1 MLCAPE
7 KLNQTLN
14 PIMKI
19 TSTKLVKSLTGEDE
33 ILYNG
38 TPQVAFIGR
47 SNVGKSTIINLL
59 MQQKQLARSSPTPGL
74 TKVINIYLVNKSFYL
89 VDLPGYGY
97 AQGSKSNRD
106 TLREIIDWYLLDSGV
121 DQRAVILII
130 DAKVG
135 VTDLDQEMLGD
146 LNEAGKNVIVLANKI
161 DKIKKSELAKQLKSI
176 SEIVSPHQ
184 VIPFSAKE
192 KTGVGEL
199 TNQISQV
206 WTKK

>member
-1 MLCAPE
+1 
-7 KLNQTLN
+7 
-14 PIMKI
+14 MKI
-19 TSTKLVKSLTGEDE
+19 TSAKLVKSVVGEDD
-33 ILYNG
+33 ILLDG

-74 TKVINIYLVNKSFYL
+74 TKVINIYHVNKSFYL
-89 VDLPGYGY
+89 IDLPGYGF

-106 TLREIIDWYLLDSGV
+106 ALRELIDWYLLDSGV
-121 DQRAVILII
+121 EQKAVVLII

-135 VTDLDQEMLGD
+135 LTNLDMEMLGD
-146 LNEAGKNVIVLANKI
+146 LNEAGKNIVVLANKI
-161 DKIKKSELAKQLKSI
+161 DKIKKNELVKQLKSI
-176 SEIVSPHQ
+176 REIVSPHQ

-192 KTGVGEL
+192 KTGLGEL
-199 TNQISQV
+199 TSQISQI

>member
-1 MLCAPE
+1 
-7 KLNQTLN
+7 
-14 PIMKI
+14 MKI
-19 TSTKLVKSLTGEDE
+19 TSAKIVKSVTGEDE

-38 TPQVAFIGR
+38 IPQVAFIGR

-97 AQGSKSNRD
+97 AQGSKVNRGI
-106 TLREIIDWYLLDSGV
+106 LRDIIDWYLLDSGI
-121 DQRAVILII
+121 DQRAVVLII

-135 VTDLDQEMLGD
+135 VTELDKEMLAD
-146 LNEAGKNVIVLANKI
+146 LNEAGKNVIVLVNKI
-161 DKIKKSELAKQLKSI
+161 DKLKKSELVKQLKAI
-176 SEIVSPHQ
+176 TEITNPHHL
-184 VIPFSAKE
+184 IPFSAKE
-192 KTGVGEL
+192 KIGVGEL